1 MAHYEYRLTTKDNP
15 FDPFTQY
22 DSWLNFDR
30 LHAVEHGNVY
40 TDQLLARFAR
50 TSDELSDSEY
60 NDEINDAITR
70 IIVVDPLDIYR
81 RVRRKVEN
89 DESEIEE

>member
-1 MAHYEYRLTTKDNP
+1 MANYEYRLTTVDNP

-22 DSWLNFDR
+22 DAWLNYDH
-30 LHAVEHGNVY
+30 LHVAEHGNVY

-60 NDEINDAITR
+60 NDEINRAITR
-70 IIVVDPLDIYR
+70 ILVLDPLNIYR
-81 RVRRKVEN
+81 RKRREVPE
-89 DESEIEE
+89 ETETIE

>member
-1 MAHYEYRLTTKDNP
+1 MAQYEYRLTTKDNP

-22 DSWLNFDR
+22 ESWLNYDH
-30 LHAVEHGNVY
+30 LHYLEHGGVF

-50 TSDELSDSEY
+50 TSDELSDFEY

-70 IIVVDPLDIYR
+70 IILVDPLDIYR
-81 RVRRKVEN
+81 RVRR
-89 DESEIEE
+89 EIKEEQNETS